1 MTFFHSIRTKLTI
14 WYAAWSAATL
24 IGSGIIGYF
33 VIRETLDSNLDRSLR
48 TEIKWVNDFIEPTAR
63 KIKLKKSA
71 ILELNKLKQEATT
84 SDESTDED
92 STPEEQQQVDAMW
105 NQIYQHTLLSP
116 RRHFIQIVDRNG
128 QLLYRSPSLGK
139 QEIQFADSLIPYAR
153 IAITTIT
160 GSDKKDLRLAITQND
175 HVKIYVAYPL
185 EPVNEVLDNLFS
197 SIRLLVPLTLL
208 ISVIGG
214 WFLAHKSLR
223 PVDAVT
229 RAAREITAQNLN
241 KRLPTQHVDD
251 EINRL
256 TGQFN
261 DMISRLQASFAQIQQ
276 FSADASHELRT
287 PLTIMRGEIEVAL
300 RKSNLR
306 KPSRTLLQSIHDELV
321 RLSSIVDSLMTLVNS
336 DSGRLVFNLEPVSLS
351 PMIKELSEDARL
363 LAKPKNISVRL
374 GRCEDV
380 TVSGDATRLK
390 QLFLNLIDNAVK
402 YTPARG
408 KIALSL
414 ERSDG
419 SALISIR
426 DSGIGIPRKFQAK
439 VFERFYRVERAHGT
453 SVQGSGLGL
462 SIAKWIAEVHHG
474 SIEVKSRENKGSTFI
489 VRIPV
494 ALSESPHRAFS

>member
-1 MTFFHSIRTKLTI
+1 MTFFHSIRTKLTL

-71 ILELNKLKQEATT
+71 ILELNKLKQEAAPA
-84 SDESTDED
+84 EEATDD
-92 STPEEQQQVDAMW
+92 DVTPEEREQVDAMW

-116 RRHFIQIVDRNG
+116 RRHFIKIVDRNG

-139 QEIQFADSLIPYAR
+139 QEIQFPDSLIPYAR
-153 IAITTIT
+153 IALSTIT
-160 GSDKKDLRLAITQND
+160 GSDGKDLRLAVTQND
-175 HVKIYVAYPL
+175 HVKIFVAYPL
-185 EPVNEVLDNLFS
+185 EPINEVLDNLFS

-261 DMISRLQASFAQIQQ
+261 DMIGRLQASFAQIQQ

-300 RKSNLR
+300 RRSNLR
-306 KPSRTLLQSIHDELV
+306 KPARSLLQSIHDELV
-321 RLSSIVDSLMTLVNS
+321 RLSSIVDSLMTLVKS
-336 DSGRLVFNLEPVSLS
+336 DSGRLVFNLEPVSLHA
-351 PMIKELSEDARL
+351 MIKELYEDTRL

-374 GRCEDV
+374 SRCDDV
-380 TVSGDATRLK
+380 TVSGDSTRLR

-402 YTPARG
+402 YTPERG
-408 KIALSL
+408 KIALAL

-419 SALISIR
+419 QAVVSVR
-426 DSGIGIPRKFQAK
+426 DSGIGIPRKHQTK
-439 VFERFYRVERAHGT
+439 VFERFYRVERPRG
-453 SVQGSGLGL
+453 VYIQGSGLGL
-462 SIAKWIAEVHHG
+462 SIAKWIAEAHHG
-474 SIEVKSRENKGSTFI
+474 SIEVRSREKKGSTFI
-489 VRIPV
+489 VRIPL
-494 ALSESPHRAFS
+494 APSESATIPFS